1 MFMHNSNNIY
11 SQADDNQTIS
21 EINIVPLVD
30 IMLVLLVVFMIAA
43 PISLRSLEV
52 NLPFSTQGTSLKEEK
67 RVIVTLDAAGD
78 IFIDNVK
85 VASGELALRLKVIYE
100 SRKKKDLFIYADRQ
114 VAYGQVIKI
123 MNASRQAGVL
133 RMGMLTKPS
142 VVAKNKVNSIAKSK
156 NKN

>member
-1 MFMHNSNNIY
+1 MNNSNNIY
-11 SQADDNQTIS
+11 SQADEDQSIS

-52 NLPFSTQGTSLKEEK
+52 NLPFSRQGTSLKEEK
-67 RVIVTLDAAGD
+67 RVVITLKATGE

-85 VASGELALRLKVIYE
+85 IENQDLVLRLKAIYE
-100 SRKKKDLFIYADRQ
+100 NRIKKDLFIYADRQ
-114 VAYGQVIKI
+114 VSYGQVVKI
-123 MNASRQAGVL
+123 MNSSRQAGVL
-133 RMGMLTKPS
+133 RMGMLTNPT
-142 VVAKNKVNSIAKSK
+142 VVAKNKTKSIAKSK